1 MPKKSKPGL
10 NDLFPVANGGAA
22 TERALETALPRLEET
37 VFGDVGYSYGN
48 IPTAAIVPNPFQPRR
63 HFDQQKLQ
71 ELATSLK
78 EDGMLE
84 PILVRHSHRDPGRYE
99 LAAGE
104 RRWRAAQL
112 ADLAEC
118 PAKILDQCSDARM
131 RRIALLENL
140 QREGLTPLELAE
152 TYHALMEERDEQGQ
166 KFTIRSL
173 AAMLHKDRSH
183 VDDHLAL
190 LRVPDDVRKLIEE
203 DPAIPLRVIRELGSI
218 SEENDRAF
226 LIAEVRA
233 RNLKTADLL
242 AILQQHRNPK
252 RSKKTPESEESE
264 ESVASSVQPS
274 SALALA
280 VLERKLHRYHTD
292 VAKTVKRLSHDWPT
306 MNNEQRKL
314 VRQYTMTWI
323 TELQQLLEEET
334 HHPDT
339 KPV

>member
-1 MPKKSKPGL
+1 MPKKPKPGL
-10 NDLFPVANGGAA
+10 NDLFPVANGGTA
-22 TERALETALPRLEET
+22 TERALETALPRFEET

-48 IPTAAIVPNPFQPRR
+48 IPTDAIVPNPFQPRR

-71 ELATSLK
+71 ELAASLR

-84 PILVRHSHRDPGRYE
+84 PILVRPSQRQPGKYE

-112 ADLAEC
+112 VDIAQC
-118 PAKILDQCSDARM
+118 PAKILEMCSDARM

-140 QREGLTPLELAE
+140 QREELTPLELAE
-152 TYHALMEERDEQGQ
+152 TYSTLMEERDEQGQ

-173 AAMLHKDRSH
+173 ATMLHKDRSH

-190 LRVPDDVRKLIEE
+190 LRVPEDVRQLIME
-203 DPAIPLRVIRELGSI
+203 DPALPLRIIRELGTI
-218 SEENDRAF
+218 AEENDRAF

-242 AILQQHRNPK
+242 AILQQQRTP
-252 RSKKTPESEESE
+252 RREKKSQESEEGSMP
-264 ESVASSVQPS
+264 SSPVVQPS

-280 VLERKLHRYHTD
+280 VLERKLQRYHTD
-292 VAKTVKRLSHDWPT
+292 VTKTVKRLSHGWST
-306 MNNEQRKL
+306 MNDEQRNL

-323 TELQQLLEEET
+323 TELQHLLEGET
-334 HHPDT
+334 DHA
-339 KPV
+339 KV